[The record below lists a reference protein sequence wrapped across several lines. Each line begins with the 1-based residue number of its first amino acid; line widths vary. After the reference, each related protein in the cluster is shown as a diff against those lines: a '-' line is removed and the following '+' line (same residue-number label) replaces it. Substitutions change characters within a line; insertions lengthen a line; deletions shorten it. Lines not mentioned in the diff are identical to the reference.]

1 MTLDPSKHYPTGEA
15 AETAAVSAL
24 TDVGGTMKGSRILG
38 IAAQVKGM
46 IAEGVDICN
55 LTVGDFNPDHFP
67 IPSTLTRHIDAQV
80 AAGETNYPP
89 ADGMPQLRKAIA
101 EFYRRELG
109 VAFTHE
115 SVVVGS
121 GARPPIY
128 AAYKLFLAPGDTLTY
143 AIPSWNN
150 EYYAHLNQ
158 TQVITVETKP
168 EQRFMPT
175 LAQLEPHLSKTR
187 VLHLNSPLNP
197 CGTCIE
203 EEALREICEA
213 VVAEN
218 KRREAHGEKSLILLY
233 DMVYWLLTFGEK
245 HAHPIGVCPEIA
257 PYTVYVDAISKA
269 FAGTGL
275 RVGWGVVPPYLQG
288 KFKALIGHMGAWAP
302 RPVQLATAD
311 FLADQEAMHAYLDT
325 FRGEIQNRLNCIYK
339 TFKGMES
346 DGLPVTA
353 IPPQGAIYLS
363 VRCNLMGK
371 TLPDGTTISTNEQI
385 RQYLLMDA
393 RVAVVP
399 FRAFGL
405 EGETGWFRMSIGA
418 VSQEALEAAMA
429 RLESSI
435 RRLT

>member
-1 MTLDPSKHYPTGEA
+1 MTIDPNSFYPTGDA
-15 AETAAVSAL
+15 AKTAALAAF
-24 TDVGGTMKGSRILG
+24 TDMAGTMQGSRILG

-55 LTVGDFNPDHFP
+55 LTVGDFNPKHFP
-67 IPSTLTRHIDAQV
+67 IPESLSTRIDAHV
-80 AAGETNYPP
+80 ADGQTNYPP
-89 ADGMPQLRKAIA
+89 ADGMLELRKAIV
-101 EFYRRELG
+101 EFYARELG
-109 VAFTHE
+109 TTFPYE

-121 GARPPIY
+121 GARPPIF
-128 AAYKLFLAPGDTLTY
+128 AAYKLFLDPGDTLTY

-150 EYYAHLNQ
+150 EYYAHLNH
-158 TQVITVETKP
+158 TKVITVETAP

-175 LAQLEPHLSKTR
+175 LAQLAPHLRATR

-203 EEALREICEA
+203 EGALKEICDA

-218 KRREAHGEKSLILLY
+218 KRRETTGEKSLILLY

-245 HAHPIGVCPEIA
+245 HVHPIGVCPEIA

-288 KFKALIGHMGAWAP
+288 KFKALIGHMGAWSP
-302 RPVQLATAD
+302 RPIQLATAD
-311 FLADQEAMHAYLDT
+311 FLQDGEAMSTYLDT
-325 FRGEIQNRLNCIYK
+325 FRGQIKNRLDAIYN
-339 TFKGMES
+339 TFKGMQN
-346 DGLPVTA
+346 DGLPVMA

-363 VRCNLMGK
+363 VRCELIGK
-371 TLPDGTTISTNEQI
+371 TLPDGTVVTSNEDI
-385 RQYLLMDA
+385 RLYLLHEA

-418 VSQEALEAAMA
+418 VSQADLEAAMA
-429 RLESSI
+429 RLEKAI
-435 RRLT
+435 RAIC

>member
-1 MTLDPSKHYPTGEA
+1 MTIDPNSFYPTGDA
-15 AETAAVSAL
+15 AQTAATAAF
-24 TDVGGTMKGSRILG
+24 TDMAGSMQGSRILG

-55 LTVGDFNPDHFP
+55 LTVGDFNPKHFP
-67 IPSTLTRHIDAQV
+67 IPESLSTRIDAHV
-80 AAGETNYPP
+80 ADGQTNYPP
-89 ADGMPQLRKAIA
+89 ADGMLELRKAIA
-101 EFYRRELG
+101 EFYARELG
-109 VAFTHE
+109 TAFPYQ

-121 GARPPIY
+121 GARPPIF
-128 AAYKLFLAPGDTLTY
+128 AAYKLFLDPGDTLTY

-158 TQVITVETKP
+158 TKVITVETAP

-175 LAQLEPHLSKTR
+175 LAQLAPHLRETR

-203 EEALREICEA
+203 EGALKEICDA

-218 KRREAHGEKSLILLY
+218 KRRETTGEKSLILLY

-245 HAHPIGVCPEIA
+245 HVHPIGVCPEIA

-311 FLADQEAMHAYLDT
+311 FLQDGEAMGTYLES
-325 FRGEIQNRLNCIYK
+325 FRGQIQNRLDTIYN
-339 TFKGMES
+339 TFNGMKN
-346 DGLPVTA
+346 DGLPVMA

-363 VRCNLMGK
+363 VRCNLIGK
-371 TLPDGTTISTNEQI
+371 TLPDGTVVESNEDV
-385 RQYLLMDA
+385 RLYLLHEA

-418 VSQEALEAAMA
+418 VSQSDLEAAMA
-429 RLESSI
+429 RVEAAI
-435 RRLT
+435 RAVC

>member
-1 MTLDPSKHYPTGEA
+1 MTIDPNSFYPTGDA
-15 AETAAVSAL
+15 AQTAASAAF
-24 TDVGGTMKGSRILG
+24 TEMAGSMQGSRILG

-55 LTVGDFNPDHFP
+55 LTVGDFNPKHFP
-67 IPSTLTRHIDAQV
+67 IPASLSTRIDAHV
-80 AAGETNYPP
+80 ADGQTNYPP
-89 ADGMPQLRKAIA
+89 ADGMLELRKAIA
-101 EFYRRELG
+101 EFYARELG
-109 VAFTHE
+109 TAFPYE

-121 GARPPIY
+121 GARPPIF
-128 AAYKLFLAPGDTLTY
+128 AAYKLFLDPGDTLTY

-158 TQVITVETKP
+158 TKVITVETAP

-175 LAQLEPHLSKTR
+175 LAQLAPHLRETR

-203 EEALREICEA
+203 EGALKEICEA

-218 KRREAHGEKSLILLY
+218 KRRETTGEKSLILLY

-245 HAHPIGVCPEIA
+245 HVHPIGVCPEIA

-311 FLADQEAMHAYLDT
+311 FLQDGEAMGAYLET
-325 FRGEIQNRLNCIYK
+325 FRGQIQNRLDAIYN
-339 TFKGMES
+339 TFKAMEN

-363 VRCNLMGK
+363 VRCELIGK
-371 TLPDGTTISTNEQI
+371 TLPDGTVVKSNEDV
-385 RQYLLMDA
+385 RLYLLHEA

-418 VSQEALEAAMA
+418 VSQADLEAAMA
-429 RLESSI
+429 RLEKAI
-435 RRLT
+435 RAIC

>member
-1 MTLDPSKHYPTGEA
+1 MSIDPTPYYPTGD
-15 AETAAVSAL
+15 AAVAASNAAL
-24 TDVGGTMKGSRILG
+24 TEVGATMTGSRILG

-46 IAEGVDICN
+46 IADGVDICN
-55 LTVGDFNPDHFP
+55 LTVGDFNPSHFP
-67 IPSTLTRHIDAQV
+67 IPSSLTQHIDAQV
-80 AAGETNYPP
+80 AAGQTNYPP
-89 ADGMPQLRKAIA
+89 ADGMPELRKSIA
-101 EFYRRELG
+101 NFYARELG
-109 VAFTHE
+109 VAFSHD

-128 AAYKLFLAPGDTLTY
+128 ATYKLFLAPGDTLTY

-158 TQVITVETKP
+158 TRVITVQTKP

-175 LAQLEPHLSKTR
+175 LAQLEPHLKETR

-203 EEALREICEA
+203 EDALRDICEA
-213 VVAEN
+213 VVQEN
-218 KRREAHGEKSLILLY
+218 RRREAAGEKSLILLY

-245 HAHPIGVCPEIA
+245 HVHPIGVCPEIA

-311 FLADQEAMHAYLDT
+311 FLADEKAMHDYLDT
-325 FRGEIQNRLNCIYK
+325 FRSEIKSRLDCIYH
-339 TFKGMES
+339 TFKGMED

-371 TLPDGTTISTNEQI
+371 TLPDGTSISTNEQI
-385 RQYLLMDA
+385 RQYLLHEA

-429 RLESSI
+429 RLETAI
-435 RRLT
+435 RRLG